1 MMARAAG
8 IALLLAL
15 ALGGGAD
22 PARGQDAAVE
32 AALAAALIETAA
44 QRLRSAPDGEGRLA
58 ALGEAAAAFEKGLA
72 AMRQGLR
79 DLTRRTEALEARIA
93 IKRADTESALG
104 LLMGM
109 GRTPAPAVLTH
120 PGGPVA
126 HLRAGHAMALVGPAL
141 RARTKALSALLDEVR
156 AIDAAQGALQ
166 SDMRAALAQLQTA
179 RAAQTEA
186 LREDPGRQAPIDA
199 ATRAAL
205 RGAPDTLAGFAKLL
219 TAAPLPADP
228 AHIIHPGALTL
239 PVVGRIVQRWQDKD
253 GDGAPLPGIRIEAP
267 GWAQV
272 TAPMDAT
279 IRFAGPL
286 DGYDNVVILE
296 PSPGRL
302 LILAGMATL
311 LRKAGDAVRA
321 GEPVGQLGAAS
332 PDAPEFLIEAAAA
345 GEAISDES
353 LYLEVR
359 EGGESVDPSLWFAYG
374 Q

>member
-93 IKRADTESALG
+93 IKREDTESALG

-239 PVVGRIVQRWQDKD
+239 PVVGRIVQRWQDK
-253 GDGAPLPGIRIEAP
+253 
-267 GWAQV
+267 
-272 TAPMDAT
+272 
-279 IRFAGPL
+279 
-286 DGYDNVVILE
+286 
-296 PSPGRL
+296 
-302 LILAGMATL
+302 
-311 LRKAGDAVRA
+311 
-321 GEPVGQLGAAS
+321 
-332 PDAPEFLIEAAAA
+332 
-345 GEAISDES
+345 
-353 LYLEVR
+353 
-359 EGGESVDPSLWFAYG
+359 
-374 Q
+374 